1 MPENKANN
9 GPKGAANS
17 FVKFTKPAAVRIAKA
32 VRVVEAGNRDQQPI
46 NPPHYPATFRLRAGT
61 FTGSW
66 GINQVKVITFSA
78 TTNTVSVTNFCVA
91 VADNGT
97 TPRSVFF
104 ARSCGTNAVVEIQK
118 LGTASTCVMSLDSV
132 DLHTLSGYQAGAIQ
146 ILGHNSTG
154 PCLQWYSIAT
164 CTTTS

>member
-1 MPENKANN
+1 MPDNKANN

-46 NPPHYPATFRLRAGT
+46 SPPHYPETFRLRAGT
-61 FTGSW
+61 YTGSW

-104 ARSCGTNAVVEIQK
+104 ARSSGTNAVVEINPN
-118 LGTASTCVMSLDSV
+118 GTCSLTSFGGQDMRVIAGYS
-132 DLHTLSGYQAGAIQ
+132 SGSIQ

-154 PCLQWYSIAT
+154 PCMQWYSIAT
-164 CTTTS
+164 CATT

>member
-17 FVKFTKPAAVRIAKA
+17 FVKFTKPAAVRIAKV

-46 NPPHYPATFRLRAGT
+46 SPPHYPETFRLRAGT
-61 FTGSW
+61 YTGSW
-66 GINQVKVITFSA
+66 EINQVKVITFSA

-104 ARSCGTNAVVEIQK
+104 ARSSGTNAVVEINPSGTCSLTS
-118 LGTASTCVMSLDSV
+118 LGGQDMRVIT
-132 DLHTLSGYQAGAIQ
+132 GYVSAAIQ
-146 ILGHNSTG
+146 VLGHNSTG
-154 PCLQWYSIAT
+154 PCLQWYSVAT
-164 CTTTS
+164 CTTSA

>member
-9 GPKGAANS
+9 GPKGAGNS
-17 FVKFTKPAAVRIAKA
+17 FVKFTKPAAVRIAKV

-46 NPPHYPATFRLRAGT
+46 SPPHYPATFRLRAGT
-61 FTGSW
+61 YTGSW

-104 ARSCGTNAVVEIQK
+104 ARSSGTNAVVEINPS
-118 LGTASTCVMSLDSV
+118 GTCSLTSFGGQDMRV
-132 DLHTLSGYQAGAIQ
+132 IAGYSSAGIQ

-154 PCLQWYSIAT
+154 PCMQWYSIAT
-164 CTTTS
+164 CATT

>member
-17 FVKFTKPAAVRIAKA
+17 FVKFTKPAAVRIAKV

-61 FTGSW
+61 YTGSW

-78 TTNTVSVTNFCVA
+78 TTNTVSVTNFCVS

-104 ARSCGTNAVVEIQK
+104 ARSCGTNAVVEINPSGTCSLVS
-118 LGTASTCVMSLDSV
+118 LGGQDMR
-132 DLHTLSGYQAGAIQ
+132 TLAGYSAGEIQ

-154 PCLQWYSIAT
+154 PCMQWYSIAT
-164 CTTTS
+164 CRTT

>member
-17 FVKFTKPAAVRIAKA
+17 FVKFTKPAAVRIAKV

-46 NPPHYPATFRLRAGT
+46 SPPHYPETFRLRAGT

-66 GINQVKVITFSA
+66 AINQVKVITFSA

-104 ARSCGTNAVVEIQK
+104 ARSSGTNAVVEINPNGTCNLTS
-118 LGTASTCVMSLDSV
+118 LGGQDMRVIT
-132 DLHTLSGYQAGAIQ
+132 GYVSAAIQ
-146 ILGHNSTG
+146 VLGHNSTG
-154 PCLQWYSIAT
+154 PCLQWYSVAT
-164 CTTTS
+164 CTTSA